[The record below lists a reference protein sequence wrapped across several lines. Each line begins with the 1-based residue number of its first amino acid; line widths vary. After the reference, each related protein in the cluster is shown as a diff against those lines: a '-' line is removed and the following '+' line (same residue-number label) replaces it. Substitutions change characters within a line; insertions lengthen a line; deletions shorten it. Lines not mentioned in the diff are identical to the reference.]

1 MMKKLLTTLLC
12 MLLLG
17 QGMAQNSLDKVL
29 AYLKQEKGLTFQ
41 PKDWKVTDEIHYQ
54 NTGVSYLYLR
64 QVYQETEILNSS
76 VTVMLKEGKVKSFA
90 GKIYQDFKPANSS
103 RFRINAPDAI
113 RKASQNLGV
122 HSPLQVR
129 LSPDSQKNK
138 AGFDIYDKG
147 NFSYE
152 PVPIKKVYFLD
163 EHNKL
168 YAAWNLSLAP
178 IGSEDWWDITID
190 ANDGKTLHQTNWTTK
205 CTFDHKQIQIPHR
218 HQHDAKCLNTN
229 AVTATQHLL
238 RSDGAS
244 YRVFDLPVESPIH
257 GSRAL
262 VINPAD
268 ILASP
273 FGWHDTDGATGAE
286 FTVTRG
292 NNVHAYEDRTN
303 ANAPGYSPDGGAS
316 LTFDFPYNTTMQPN
330 DYLDF
335 AITNTFYIS
344 NIIHDIFY
352 YVGFDE
358 ISGNFQVNNYGRGGL
373 GNDDVRAEAQDGSGR
388 NNANFS
394 TPPDGSRPRM
404 QMFIWDA
411 RGESK
416 LLNIAS
422 PASVA
427 GVYTTSTAQFGP
439 AVTAT
444 PVTGQLQLVNDGSA
458 NPTLG
463 CFTSSSGSL
472 TGKIA
477 VVDRGDCAFTIKV
490 KNAQDAGA
498 IGVIVVNNVTGAP
511 VNMGGTDAS
520 ITIPSVMISLD
531 DGNAIKSAMQSGTVM
546 GSLVA
551 PPAPTPVDTDSDL
564 DNGIIIHEYG
574 HGISNRLTGGPSNA
588 SCLGNAE
595 QMGEGWSDYFGI
607 VLTMKGTDTPT
618 QPRGVGTYVMGQST
632 SGNGIRPAPYTTD
645 RTVNNFT
652 YADLPDTSLT
662 QPHGIGFVWCTILWD
677 MTWKFVERYGFDANL
692 KTGSGGNAR
701 ALKLVT
707 EGLKLQPCN
716 PGFEDGR
723 DAILKANKELF
734 DGADL
739 DIIWEAFADRGL
751 GYYASQGS
759 SNNRDDGVADFTRPP
774 LCPADAGRLVRPSGT
789 GSGAIKI
796 EEGTDIGAFRFNYNG
811 ITQKN
816 PADPNNTYTF
826 GENFTYAFLISRN
839 DTLIAYN
846 TSGDFDFTNLPA
858 GLYNIWGMSFKT
870 LPSSLASYMAD
881 KEKIS
886 DIQNDITSGSV
897 CAKFTQNYT
906 SEAVVTV
913 EILAK
918 NSGGSNDEP
927 TSLIGS
933 LENSTLVYPNPSN
946 GDFYI
951 KIADNSGENLKMTI
965 YTAQGKQVLSK
976 SLMINLSNFQEK
988 VSTAQWAKGVYLI
1001 KIEGRNQLFTEKIVV
1016 E

>member
-1 MMKKLLTTLLC
+1 MMKKLLSALFL
-12 MLLLG
+12 MLILR
-17 QGMAQNSLDKVL
+17 QGMAQNSLEKVL
-29 AYLKQEKGLTFQ
+29 AYLKQEKGLVFQ
-41 PKDWKVTDEIHYQ
+41 LSDWKVTDEIHYQ
-54 NTGVSYLYLR
+54 QTGVSYLYLR
-64 QVYQETEILNSS
+64 QMYQGVEITNSS
-76 VTVMLKEGKVKSFA
+76 VSVMLKDGKVKSFA
-90 GKIYQDFKPANSS
+90 GKIYQDFKPATTS
-103 RFRINAPDAI
+103 RFRLNAPDAI
-113 RKASQNLGV
+113 RKATQNLGV

-129 LSPDSQKNK
+129 LSPDNPKNK
-138 AGFDIYDKG
+138 AGFDMYDKG

-163 EHNKL
+163 EKNKL
-168 YAAWNLSLAP
+168 YAAWSLSLAP
-178 IGSEDWWDITID
+178 IGTDDWWDITLD

-205 CTFDHKQIQIPHR
+205 CSFDHQKLQAPQR
-218 HQHDAKCLNTN
+218 HQHNQACLSAQNT
-229 AVTATQHLL
+229 QSSQL

-244 YRVFDLPVESPIH
+244 YRVFDLPVESPSH
-257 GSRAL
+257 GSRTL
-262 VINPAD
+262 VVNPAD
-268 ILASP
+268 VLASP
-273 FGWHDTDGATGAE
+273 FGWHDTNGAAGAE
-286 FTVTRG
+286 FTTTRG
-292 NNVHAYEDRTN
+292 NNVHAYEDRAN
-303 ANAPGYSPDGGAS
+303 ANSPGYSPEGGAS
-316 LTFDFPYNTTMQPN
+316 LVFDFPYNTSMQPN

-352 YVGFDE
+352 YMGFDE
-358 ISGNFQVNNYGRGGL
+358 PSGNFQVNNYGRGGL

-411 RGESK
+411 RSESRF
-416 LLNIAS
+416 LNISS

-427 GVYTTSTAQFGP
+427 GVYTTGTAQFGP

-444 PVTGQLQLVNDGSA
+444 PITGQLQLVNDGSA
-458 NPTLG
+458 NPSLG
-463 CFTSSSGSL
+463 CVASAANSL

-477 VVDRGDCAFTIKV
+477 VVDRGECAFTVKV

-498 IGVIVVNNVTGAP
+498 IGVIIVNNVAGNP
-511 VNMGGTDAS
+511 INMSGTDAS
-520 ITIPSVMISLD
+520 ITIPSVMISLA
-531 DGNAIKSAMQSGTVM
+531 DGNSIKNAMQNGAVV

-551 PPAPTPVDTDSDL
+551 PPAAPPVDTDSDL

-574 HGISNRLTGGPSNA
+574 HGISTRLTGGPSNS
-588 SCLGNAE
+588 SCLNNAE

-607 VLTMKGTDTPT
+607 VLTMKGTDAPT
-618 QPRGVGTYVMGQST
+618 QPRGVGTYVMGQSN
-632 SGNGIRPAPYTTD
+632 SGNGIRPAPYSTD
-645 RTVNNFT
+645 RAINNFT
-652 YADLPDTSLT
+652 YSDLPNASLT

-677 MTWKFVERYGFDANL
+677 MTWKFVDRYGFNPNI
-692 KTGSGGNAR
+692 KTGNGGNTR

-734 DGADL
+734 GGTDI

-759 SNNRDDGVADFTRPP
+759 SNDRNDGVADFTRPP
-774 LCPADAGRLVRPSGT
+774 LCPADAGTLVRPAGSGT
-789 GSGAIKI
+789 GAIKV
-796 EEGTDIGAFRFNYNG
+796 EQGSDLGAFRFNYNG
-811 ITQKN
+811 TTQKN

-839 DTLIAYN
+839 DTIIAYN
-846 TSGDFDFTNLPA
+846 ATGDFDYTNLPI

-870 LPSSLASYMAD
+870 LPTSLSAYMENKVRVSQIQTD
-881 KEKIS
+881 IS
-886 DIQNDITSGSV
+886 NGAI

-906 SEAVVTV
+906 SGATATV
-913 EILAK
+913 EVVAK
-918 NSGGSNDEP
+918 SDGSNQP
-927 TSLIGS
+927 TSLIGN
-933 LENSTLVYPNPSN
+933 LENATLVYPNPSN

-951 KIADNSGENLKMTI
+951 RITDSIGANLKMTI
-965 YTAQGKQVLSK
+965 YTAQGKQVLSQNIF
-976 SLMINLSNFQEK
+976 INTTNFQEK
-988 VSTAQWAKGVYLI
+988 ISATKWAKGVYLI
-1001 KIEGRNQLFTEKIVV
+1001 KIEGENQLFTEKIVV